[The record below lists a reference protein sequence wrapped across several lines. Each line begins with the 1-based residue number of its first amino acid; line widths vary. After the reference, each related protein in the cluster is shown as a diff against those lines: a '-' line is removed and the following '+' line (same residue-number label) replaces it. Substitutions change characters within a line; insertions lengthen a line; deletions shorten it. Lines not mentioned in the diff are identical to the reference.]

1 MIKFILRIS
10 THTQRSPT
18 MQKDQIFNVPNILA
32 FIRLMLAPVMFFLL
46 VDRDSYLLQNIHY
59 TWLDYFAAFIF
70 VLASATDFFDGYIA
84 RTFDQITTM
93 GKILDPL
100 ADKMLTLAGFLG
112 LMMLDRASPWAI
124 FLILTRELFVTGLRV
139 SAVDQGIDIAAS
151 WMGKVKT
158 VVQMIAIGF
167 LLMEWSGGEIL
178 LWIAVALTL
187 YSGYEYVR
195 DFFIKVGQNSTP
207 R

>member
-1 MIKFILRIS
+1 MLTS
-10 THTQRSPT
+10 
-18 MQKDQIFNVPNILA
+18 QIFNVPNTLA
-32 FIRLMLAPVMFFLL
+32 FIRLLLAPLMFFFL
-46 VDRDSYLLQNIHY
+46 VNQDAPLFEGIH
-59 TWLDYFAAFIF
+59 TSWLNYIAAFIF

-84 RTFDQITTM
+84 RTFDQITTL

-112 LMMLDRASPWAI
+112 LMILGSASPWAI
-124 FLILTRELFVTGLRV
+124 FLILTRELFITGLRV
-139 SAVDQGIDIAAS
+139 SAVAEGIDISAS

-167 LLMEWSGGEIL
+167 LLMGWPGGALI
-178 LWIAVALTL
+178 LWIAVLLTL

-195 DFFIKVGQNSTP
+195 DFFRATQQH
-207 R
+207 